1 VGIPFNRVAEVMNRP
16 RDDEYGSLSDLM
28 GGFDEGDSADS
39 YEDDL
44 PAGLPPEYAEAYRR
58 GYERARRGEEPT
70 VALEDELAAALESR
84 LGDLDAR
91 RSEVD
96 ESDAGRP
103 QTEEPD
109 ESPVDDLDDG
119 EPETGEPDEGA
130 LDAGESH
137 AAELETSESHAAEV
151 EGDDSETGEIA
162 AVGVGESGPEAGGP
176 AQGSPEASGPAQGST
191 RSHAES
197 FGWHEPTR
205 AIPVGAVE
213 PPRPSYAQESP
224 EHEDFW
230 DEDRRTRPV
239 TLIAVAALALLLILG
254 AFGIGRLF
262 ADDAAQDEAGTST
275 GSGETGE
282 TGGGGGGSQEK
293 PERYAGPVD
302 AVTIAGGSATCQT
315 ANSVDAA
322 GNPTSYEPAKA
333 FDSDISTAWRCDGSG
348 QGQRFTVQLPSEV
361 VVAEVGLV
369 PGYAKTDPASGVDRY
384 AENNR
389 ITKVRWRFDDGTT
402 VVQKMGGDPGNRS
415 MRTIRVPETATGSVV
430 IEILASQPGSRNTVA
445 ISEIRVATPAG

>member
-1 VGIPFNRVAEVMNRP
+1 V
-16 RDDEYGSLSDLM
+16 
-28 GGFDEGDSADS
+28 
-39 YEDDL
+39 
-44 PAGLPPEYAEAYRR
+44 
-58 GYERARRGEEPT
+58 
-70 VALEDELAAALESR
+70 
-84 LGDLDAR
+84 
-91 RSEVD
+91 
-96 ESDAGRP
+96 
-103 QTEEPD
+103 Q
-109 ESPVDDLDDG
+109 
-119 EPETGEPDEGA
+119 
-130 LDAGESH
+130 
-137 AAELETSESHAAEV
+137 
-151 EGDDSETGEIA
+151 
-162 AVGVGESGPEAGGP
+162 SG
-176 AQGSPEASGPAQGST
+176 PEASGPGQSSR

-213 PPRPSYAQESP
+213 PPRPSYAQEDA
-224 EHEDFW
+224 EQNEFW

-239 TLIAVAALALLLILG
+239 TLIAVAALALLLVLG

-262 ADDAAQDEAGTST
+262 ADDAAQDEASTST

-282 TGGGGGGSQEK
+282 TGETGGSKEK
-293 PERYAGPVD
+293 AERYAGPVD
-302 AVTIAGGSATCQT
+302 AVTVAGATATCQT

-348 QGQRFTVQLPSEV
+348 QGQRFTVRLPSEV

-402 VVQKMGGDPGNRS
+402 IVQKMSGNPGDRS
-415 MRTIRVPETATGSVV
+415 MRTIRVPETATRSVV
-430 IEILASQPGSRNTVA
+430 IEILASQPGPRNTVA
-445 ISEIRVATPAG
+445 ISEIRVATPAS

>member
-1 VGIPFNRVAEVMNRP
+1 MARCPTRGEVGIPFNRVAGAMNRP
-16 RDDEYGSLSDLM
+16 RDDEYGSLSDLL
-28 GGFDEGDSADS
+28 GGFDEDDAADSADS

-70 VALEDELAAALESR
+70 VALEDELAAALASR
-84 LGDLDAR
+84 QGGPDVGQSA
-91 RSEVD
+91 
-96 ESDAGRP
+96 A
-103 QTEEPD
+103 EEPD
-109 ESPVDDLDDG
+109 VDRAHVAALEDG
-119 EPETGEPDEGA
+119 EPETGEIDVVQSGDAETDATGETGA
-130 LDAGESH
+130 TPVGGV
-137 AAELETSESHAAEV
+137 V
-151 EGDDSETGEIA
+151 EGDPG
-162 AVGVGESGPEAGGP
+162 AGGP
-176 AQGSPEASGPAQGST
+176 VQGSP

-205 AIPVGAVE
+205 AIPAGAVE
-213 PPRPSYAQESP
+213 PPRPSYAQERV
-224 EHEDFW
+224 EREGFW
-230 DEDRRTRPV
+230 DDDRRTRPV
-239 TLIAVAALALLLILG
+239 TLIALAALALLLVLG

-262 ADDAAQDEAGTST
+262 ADDAAQDETSPSDT
-275 GSGETGE
+275 GAETGE
-282 TGGGGGGSQEK
+282 SGGSQEK

-302 AVTIAGGSATCQT
+302 AVRIAGANATCQT

-348 QGQRFTVQLPSEV
+348 KGQRFTVQLPSEV

-402 VVQKMGGDPGNRS
+402 VVQKMSGNPGNRS
-415 MRTIRVPETATGSVV
+415 MRTIRVPETATRSVV
-430 IEILASQPGSRNTVA
+430 IEILASQPGPRNTVA
-445 ISEIRVATPAG
+445 ISEIRVATPAR